1 MYTGCGMVGSP
12 VIPNERQCDEGPV
25 HRTAFHLESI
35 LFQEQ
40 DCRGTKGVIRGWKCF
55 LSQGKQVGLQWSK
68 GQKCVWQQPK
78 YLFLRFS
85 NAASYLDKTRTVRGS
100 FVQLGLLTRQIT
112 WEPGGFCPIRTSS
125 NNLAVLETCTLLLER
140 LP

>member
-1 MYTGCGMVGSP
+1 MVGSP

-55 LSQGKQVGLQWSK
+55 LTAFRKKS
-68 GQKCVWQQPK
+68 
-78 YLFLRFS
+78 
-85 NAASYLDKTRTVRGS
+85 
-100 FVQLGLLTRQIT
+100 
-112 WEPGGFCPIRTSS
+112 PILKECEGA
-125 NNLAVLETCTLLLER
+125 NCTNE
-140 LP
+140 